1 MNMTTILALAPEA
14 TAPSELE
21 DAADMLDADAP
32 LPRFAT
38 SYEPLD
44 EDDLDAQIHEH
55 ETFVKSWYEGV
66 VGAWE

>member
-1 MNMTTILALAPEA
+1 MSTTLTLAPEV

-21 DAADMLDADAP
+21 DAADMLDTDTP
-32 LPRFAT
+32 SPRFAA